1 MSKGRRSLTSYNNIY
16 YLAGRAVIEMR
27 CIMRQ
32 ALAFFALAVLLLVI
46 CGPCS
51 AAQHMD
57 AGARQMSETAG
68 PQIGGNSPSQTA
80 SASDSQ
86 AGGNSGSQADSSSAS
101 QTGQRSRSQM
111 GETNSLSLNASGG
124 KGAQAT
130 STGVGRGNVD
140 VQNWRGT
147 ASNDAESY
155 PVRLNV
161 ETISTL
167 DPDVA
172 RSLLSS
178 NLSLEDIR
186 SRLGSGNRDSIL
198 RGSFRIGNDSYRLVN
213 VTIESSDNES
223 TLSASLAGSGD
234 QAEIAGH
241 ISVAISADDLDIA
254 SGRVVIDDD
263 SGYRGTYK
271 IELNRQSG
279 QGYMWGMQGR
289 ES

>member
-1 MSKGRRSLTSYNNIY
+1 
-16 YLAGRAVIEMR
+16 
-27 CIMRQ
+27 MRQ

>member
-32 ALAFFALAVLLLVI
+32 ALAFFALALLLLVI

-51 AAQHMD
+51 AAQNLD
-57 AGARQMSETAG
+57 AGARQMGETAG
-68 PQIGGNSPSQTA
+68 PQIEGNSPSQTA
-80 SASDSQ
+80 SAS
-86 AGGNSGSQADSSSAS
+86 GSQADSPSAS
-101 QTGQRSRSQM
+101 QMGERSRSHM

-124 KGAQAT
+124 KGAQST
-130 STGVGRGNVD
+130 SNDVGRGNVD

-198 RGSFRIGNDSYRLVN
+198 RGSIRFSNDSYHLVN
-213 VTIESSDNES
+213 VTIESSANKS
-223 TLSASLAGSGD
+223 TLSASLAGPGATSGSID

-241 ISVAISADDLDIA
+241 ISAAISADDLEIA
-254 SGRVVIDDD
+254 RGRVVIDDD
-263 SGYRGTYK
+263 SGHSGTYK
-271 IELNRQSG
+271 IELERQG
-279 QGYMWGMQGR
+279 GRGYMWGMQGR

>member
-51 AAQHMD
+51 AAQNLN
-57 AGARQMSETAG
+57 AGARQMGETAS

-80 SASDSQ
+80 ST
-86 AGGNSGSQADSSSAS
+86 SGSQADNPSAS
-101 QTGQRSRSQM
+101 QMGERSRSQM
-111 GETNSLSLNASGG
+111 GETSSFSLNSSGG
-124 KGAQAT
+124 KGAQST
-130 STGVGRGNVD
+130 SNGVGRGNVD

-147 ASNDAESY
+147 ASKDAESY
-155 PVRLNV
+155 SVRLNV
-161 ETISTL
+161 ETILTL
-167 DPDVA
+167 DPDEA

-186 SRLGSGNRDSIL
+186 SRLGSGSRNTIL
-198 RGSFRIGNDSYRLVN
+198 RGSFGISNDSYRLVN
-213 VTIESSDNES
+213 VTIESSDNKS
-223 TLSASLAGSGD
+223 TLSASLAGSGG

-241 ISVAISADDLDIA
+241 IFMAISADDLEIA
-254 SGRVVIDDD
+254 RGYAVIED
-263 SGYRGTYK
+263 SRYRGTYK
-271 IELNRQSG
+271 IELERQG
-279 QGYMWGMQGR
+279 GRGYMWGMQSR

>member
-32 ALAFFALAVLLLVI
+32 ALAFFALALLLLVI

-51 AAQHMD
+51 AAQNLD
-57 AGARQMSETAG
+57 AGARQMGETAG
-68 PQIGGNSPSQTA
+68 PQIEGNSPSQTS
-80 SASDSQ
+80 SA
-86 AGGNSGSQADSSSAS
+86 SGSQADSPSAS
-101 QTGQRSRSQM
+101 QMGERSRSHM

-124 KGAQAT
+124 KGAQST
-130 STGVGRGNVD
+130 SNDVGRGNVD

-178 NLSLEDIR
+178 NLSLEDIK
-186 SRLGSGNRDSIL
+186 SQLGSGNRDSIL

-213 VTIESSDNES
+213 VTIESSDNKS
-223 TLSASLAGSGD
+223 TLSASLAGPGD

-241 ISVAISADDLDIA
+241 ISLAISADDLEIA
-254 SGRVVIDDD
+254 RGRAVIDDD
-263 SGYRGTYK
+263 SGHSGTYK
-271 IELNRQSG
+271 IELKRQSG
-279 QGYMWGMQGR
+279 RGYMWGKQGR

>member
-1 MSKGRRSLTSYNNIY
+1 MG
-16 YLAGRAVIEMR
+16 
-27 CIMRQ
+27 
-32 ALAFFALAVLLLVI
+32 
-46 CGPCS
+46 
-51 AAQHMD
+51 
-57 AGARQMSETAG
+57 ETAG

-80 SASDSQ
+80 SAS
-86 AGGNSGSQADSSSAS
+86 GSQADSPSAS
-101 QTGQRSRSQM
+101 QMGERSRSHM

-124 KGAQAT
+124 KGAQST
-130 STGVGRGNVD
+130 SNDVGRGNVD

-198 RGSFRIGNDSYRLVN
+198 RGSIRFSNDSYRLVN
-213 VTIESSDNES
+213 VTIESSANKS

-234 QAEIAGH
+234 QTEIAGH

>member
-1 MSKGRRSLTSYNNIY
+1 
-16 YLAGRAVIEMR
+16 
-27 CIMRQ
+27 MRQ

-51 AAQHMD
+51 AAQNLN
-57 AGARQMSETAG
+57 AGAQQMGETAS

-80 SASDSQ
+80 SASGSQ

-101 QTGQRSRSQM
+101 QMGERSRSQM
-111 GETNSLSLNASGG
+111 GETSSFSLNASGG
-124 KGAQAT
+124 KGAQST
-130 STGVGRGNVD
+130 SNGVGRGNVD

-186 SRLGSGNRDSIL
+186 SRLGSGSRNTIL
-198 RGSFRIGNDSYRLVN
+198 RGSFGISNDSYHLVN
-213 VTIESSDNES
+213 VTIESSDNKS
-223 TLSASLAGSGD
+223 TLSASLAGQGATSGSID

-241 ISVAISADDLDIA
+241 ISAAISADNSEIA
-254 SGRVVIDDD
+254 RGRVVIDDD
-263 SGYRGTYK
+263 SGHSGTYN
-271 IELNRQSG
+271 IELERQG
-279 QGYMWGMQGR
+279 GRGYMWGMQG
-289 ES
+289 

>member
-1 MSKGRRSLTSYNNIY
+1 
-16 YLAGRAVIEMR
+16 
-27 CIMRQ
+27 MRQ
-32 ALAFFALAVLLLVI
+32 ALAFFALALLLLVI

-51 AAQHMD
+51 AAQNLD
-57 AGARQMSETAG
+57 AGARQMGETTG

-80 SASDSQ
+80 SAS
-86 AGGNSGSQADSSSAS
+86 GSQADSSSAS
-101 QTGQRSRSQM
+101 QMGERSRSHM
-111 GETNSLSLNASGG
+111 GETNSLSLNSSGG
-124 KGAQAT
+124 KGAQST
-130 STGVGRGNVD
+130 SNGVGRGNVD

-186 SRLGSGNRDSIL
+186 SRLGSGSRNTIL
-198 RGSFRIGNDSYRLVN
+198 RGSFGISNDSYHLVN
-213 VTIESSDNES
+213 VTIESSDNKS
-223 TLSASLAGSGD
+223 TLSASLAGQGATSGSID

-241 ISVAISADDLDIA
+241 ISAAISADDSEIA
-254 SGRVVIDDD
+254 RGRVVIDDD
-263 SGYRGTYK
+263 SGHSGTYN
-271 IELNRQSG
+271 IELERQG
-279 QGYMWGMQGR
+279 GRGYMWGMQG
-289 ES
+289 

>member
-1 MSKGRRSLTSYNNIY
+1 MG
-16 YLAGRAVIEMR
+16 
-27 CIMRQ
+27 
-32 ALAFFALAVLLLVI
+32 
-46 CGPCS
+46 
-51 AAQHMD
+51 
-57 AGARQMSETAG
+57 ETAG
-68 PQIGGNSPSQTA
+68 PQIEGNSPSQTA
-80 SASDSQ
+80 SAS
-86 AGGNSGSQADSSSAS
+86 GSQADSPSAS
-101 QTGQRSRSQM
+101 QMGERSRSHM

-124 KGAQAT
+124 KGAQST
-130 STGVGRGNVD
+130 SNDVGRGNVD

-198 RGSFRIGNDSYRLVN
+198 RGSIRFSNDSYHLVN
-213 VTIESSDNES
+213 VTIESSANKS

-234 QAEIAGH
+234 QTEIAGH
-241 ISVAISADDLDIA
+241 ISAAISADDLEIA
-254 SGRVVIDDD
+254 RGRVVIDDD
-263 SGYRGTYK
+263 SGHSGTYK
-271 IELNRQSG
+271 IELERQG
-279 QGYMWGMQGR
+279 GRGYMWGMQGR

>member
-1 MSKGRRSLTSYNNIY
+1 MG
-16 YLAGRAVIEMR
+16 E
-27 CIMRQ
+27 
-32 ALAFFALAVLLLVI
+32 
-46 CGPCS
+46 
-51 AAQHMD
+51 
-57 AGARQMSETAG
+57 
-68 PQIGGNSPSQTA
+68 
-80 SASDSQ
+80 
-86 AGGNSGSQADSSSAS
+86 
-101 QTGQRSRSQM
+101 RSRSHT

-124 KGAQAT
+124 KDAQAT
-130 STGVGRGNVD
+130 SSGVGRGNVD

-147 ASNDAESY
+147 ASKDAESY

-198 RGSFRIGNDSYRLVN
+198 RGSIRFSNDSYHLVN
-213 VTIESSDNES
+213 VTIESSANKS

-241 ISVAISADDLDIA
+241 ISVAISADDLEIA
-254 SGRVVIDDD
+254 RGRVVIDDD
-263 SGYRGTYK
+263 SGHSGTYK
-271 IELNRQSG
+271 IELERQG
-279 QGYMWGMQGR
+279 GRGYMWGMQG
-289 ES
+289 